1 MATTGAFPVELNK
14 NKAIKNL
21 NDILAAS
28 VQQAELAQA
37 LLDQAKADGD
47 RALTEEE
54 DQEFHGYLQQSQ
66 DLKKRYDEELL
77 ADQRAARQ
85 ALLDETRRGIS
96 GSPSAQRVLTQGG
109 LSKVSRLYDR
119 TMDDPKRGFQSI
131 GDFFQ
136 SVHQAYIPGQNS
148 IDDRLMRISAAATGM
163 NQTQGSQG
171 GYLVPP
177 SFSQIIWDG
186 MNELPDNLMRYCDV
200 HQVVGES
207 LTFNANGETSRATGS
222 RFGGVRAY
230 WINEADEKTA
240 SSPRFRRMTL
250 EPQELAVLIYA
261 TDKLLRNAPAL
272 DSYIRRAAGEEIMW
286 MVNDAIINGTGAGQP
301 LGIMNSGAL
310 IEVAKSTGQAADT
323 VELENIQA
331 MYARLL
337 SRARMGAAWYVN
349 QDIEPALETL
359 VFNVGM
365 GGFPVYFPSSGG
377 FPTATD
383 APNARL
389 KGLPVRP
396 AEYMRT
402 LGDKGDILLANLQYY
417 ALGVQGGVEEAMSIH
432 VRFAFDETAFRF
444 VFRVDGQP
452 WVNTPLTPANGTSTL
467 SPFVTLAARA

>member
-1 MATTGAFPVELNK
+1 MADATFEVNK
-14 NKAIKNL
+14 YKAIKGL
-21 NDILAAS
+21 NDLLAESNKCAD
-28 VQQAELAQA
+28 QAQALAELAEEENR
-37 LLDQAKADGD
+37 DM
-47 RALTEEE
+47 TEEE
-54 DQEFHGYLQQSQ
+54 RTAFDALLEDSRA
-66 DLKKRYDEELL
+66 LKAQYDAELL
-77 ADQRAARQ
+77 ADQRAARRA
-85 ALLDETRRGIS
+85 ALEEIRGSITRT
-96 GSPSAQRVLTQGG
+96 PSAMQVMSRGALSRVTHLH
-109 LSKVSRLYDR
+109 DR
-119 TMDDPKRGFQSI
+119 ILDDPKRGFASV
-131 GDFFQ
+131 GEFFMTVQ
-136 SVHQAYIPGQNS
+136 QAHTPGQAM
-148 IDDRLMRISAAATGM
+148 IDDRLQRIAAAASGL

-177 SFSQIIWDG
+177 SFSQMIWDG
-186 MNELPDNLMRYCDV
+186 MNEMPDNLMQYCDV
-200 HQVVGES
+200 HQVTGES

-310 IEVAKSTGQAADT
+310 IEVAKTGNQPADT
-323 VELENIQA
+323 IEFDNINA
-331 MYARLL
+331 MYGRLL
-337 SRARMGAAWYVN
+337 SRARSGAAWYVN

-359 VFNVGM
+359 TFNAGL
-365 GGFPVYFPSSGG
+365 GGYPIYLPSSGG

-396 AEYMRT
+396 AEYMKT

-417 ALGVQGGVEEAMSIH
+417 ALGVAGGIEEAMSIH
-432 VRFAFDETAFRF
+432 VRFIYDETAFRF

-452 WVNTPLTPANGTSTL
+452 WVNTPLTPANGSNTL